1 MQRDSHPAEAGRP
14 LVACPDCGLLHALP
28 DMPAGEK
35 AVCSRCGSSL
45 RANLG
50 HGLHRSAAFS
60 VAALILLAVATMFPL
75 LVFEL
80 EGREQPGSIL
90 SAAGALWNVGYPVL
104 AALVFLTVLAAPLLK
119 ILTTLYVVL
128 PLLAGRPAPGT
139 ARVFRMLDHLKPWA
153 MVEVFLLGLI
163 VAYVKLS
170 DIATV
175 EIGPSLFA
183 LVGLMVALTWAEA
196 ALDPY
201 HVWDRLSPQLRTGTA
216 GAVDIPPER
225 LVRCHAC
232 GQLAEGEHRPCPRCG
247 APLHR
252 RKPHSFHRTAAL
264 AAAAAILYIP
274 ANLLPIMTVVY
285 FGSGEADTILSGVE
299 TLIESGMLPIALL
312 VFFASI
318 AVPVLKLAGL
328 SYLLLSVSRRSAA
341 RLKDRTRLYR
351 LIDGVGRWSMV
362 DIFMISLLTSLVQL
376 GAIATVQAEPGAVAF
391 AMVVIITMRASHA
404 FDPRLMW
411 DAADTRQENS
421 SLG

>member
-1 MQRDSHPAEAGRP
+1 MLTDPYPVRAERP
-14 LVACPDCGLLHALP
+14 LMACPDCGLLHALP
-28 DMPAGEK
+28 DMPVGEK
-35 AVCSRCGSSL
+35 AFCSRCGSFL
-45 RANLG
+45 RVNQA
-50 HGLHRSAAFS
+50 HGPHRSAALS
-60 VAALILLAVATMFPL
+60 VAALILLTVATMFPL

-80 EGREQPGSIL
+80 EGREQAGGIL
-90 SAAGALWNVGYPVL
+90 SSAAALWDVGYPVL
-104 AALVFLTVLAAPLLK
+104 AVLVFFTVLAAPLLK
-119 ILTTLYVVL
+119 ILATLYVVL

-175 EIGPSLFA
+175 EIGPSLVA
-183 LVGLMVALTWAEA
+183 LVGLMVAMTWAEA

-201 HVWDRLSPQLRTGTA
+201 DVWERLSPQLRQ
-216 GAVDIPPER
+216 GAADIAPER

-232 GQLAEGEHRPCPRCG
+232 AQLAEGEHRPCPRCG

-252 RKPHSFHRTAAL
+252 RKPGSVHRTAAL

-285 FGSGEADTILSGVE
+285 FGSGEPDTILSGVE
-299 TLIESGMLPIALL
+299 TLIASDMLPVAML
-312 VFFASI
+312 VFVASV
-318 AVPVLKLAGL
+318 AVPVLKLVGL
-328 SYLLLSVSRRSAA
+328 GYLLLSIRHRSAA
-341 RLKDRTRLYR
+341 RLRDRTRLYR
-351 LIDGVGRWSMV
+351 LIEGVGRWSMV

-391 AMVVIITMRASHA
+391 AMVVVVTMRASNA

-411 DAADTRQENS
+411 DAATRQEN
-421 SLG
+421 

>member
-1 MQRDSHPAEAGRP
+1 
-14 LVACPDCGLLHALP
+14 V
-28 DMPAGEK
+28 
-35 AVCSRCGSSL
+35 
-45 RANLG
+45 
-50 HGLHRSAAFS
+50 
-60 VAALILLAVATMFPL
+60 LAV
-75 LVFEL
+75 LVF
-80 EGREQPGSIL
+80 
-90 SAAGALWNVGYPVL
+90 
-104 AALVFLTVLAAPLLK
+104 FTVLAAPLLK

-128 PLLAGRPAPGT
+128 PLLAGGPAPGT

-201 HVWDRLSPQLRTGTA
+201 DVWDRLSPQLRTGTA
-216 GAVDIPPER
+216 GAAGIPPEH
-225 LVRCHAC
+225 LIRCHAC
-232 GQLAEGEHRPCPRCG
+232 AQLAEGEHRPCPRCG

-264 AAAAAILYIP
+264 AVAAGILYIP

-299 TLIESGMLPIALL
+299 TLIASGMLPIALL
-312 VFFASI
+312 VFVASI
-318 AVPVLKLAGL
+318 AVPVLKLLGL
-328 SYLLLSVSRRSAA
+328 GYLLLSVRRGSAA

-351 LIDGVGRWSMV
+351 LIEGVGRWSMV

-376 GAIATVQAEPGAVAF
+376 GAIATVHAEPGPCGRHTPS
-391 AMVVIITMRASHA
+391 IR
-404 FDPRLMW
+404 
-411 DAADTRQENS
+411 
-421 SLG
+421 G